1 MKIIKTISSILMATS
16 AICLLISS
24 VTLINVLLV
33 NSLPGYIFLETIIIV
48 NSTIAGISSAI
59 LLKLIND
66 TEEQQTKDANQV
78 MLLKELESAQRV
90 ERDSYK

>member
-1 MKIIKTISSILMATS
+1 MATS